1 MRSDIAWPD
10 AFPLSLNRILD
21 EIMKSHA
28 RVKFVYPD
36 YSESGYLSCS
46 VGPHKSIILVKKS
59 NSFGGGSI
67 SRQIPLQI
75 VSSAKK
81 EGRVYWDFARME
93 PILFVH
99 SQ

>member
-1 MRSDIAWPD
+1 MRSDIAWPAD
-10 AFPLSLNRILD
+10 FPNSLNRILD

-28 RVKFVYPD
+28 RVKLVYPD

-46 VGPHKSIILVKKS
+46 VGPLKSLILVKKS

-67 SRQIPLQI
+67 SRRIPLQI

-93 PILFVH
+93 PFLFVH